1 MAYVVE
7 LATFPVLVDAI
18 MAAWEIAREHV
29 NTIVTKLVTLHVAK
43 HVQKFVVMVVRTHV
57 LALALVPVLVQQ
69 KATVRLAK
77 ENA

>member
-1 MAYVVE
+1 MEHVTYH
-7 LATFPVLVDAI
+7 VLVDAI
-18 MAAWEIAREHV
+18 KAAWEIAREHV